1 MALEG
6 LLQEFGLADI
16 LQLIYFQK
24 KTGVLNIEGK
34 LDTVELAFIKG
45 NIAGLKSQKRSE
57 GNRLG
62 RILMKKGMITR
73 ENLNAAV
80 EAQKT
85 DGTKI
90 GNFFIR
96 KALVSKEALIEIIQE
111 QIIETIVQIFTWKEG
126 RYEFL
131 PQGIPLDK
139 ELPIYLDTQHLLMD
153 GLRIVDEWSVIEE
166 KLDLN
171 TVFKRIGSPDPE
183 ELSDVEKEVLPL
195 VDGDRDVMTII
206 NVSDVGDFDTAQAI
220 ISLQEKQIIETI
232 VFKPIE
238 QPVISAEKKLTYQFH
253 IAFYG
258 IMVIIF
264 IIMMKGNLDTFKTVR
279 DTKASLHMEQLKNA
293 IDIHYA
299 EHSSYPLQLNKVVER
314 SEDKWGRPYQYKF
327 TPEGFVLFSKG
338 PDGIEGTDD
347 DVY

>member
-45 NIAGLKSQKRSE
+45 NIAGLKSRKRLE

-73 ENLNAAV
+73 ENLNTAM

-85 DGTKI
+85 EGIKI

-131 PQGIPLDK
+131 AQGIPLDK

-171 TVFKRIGSPDPE
+171 TVFKRIGAPDPE
-183 ELSDVEKEVLPL
+183 ELSDVEKEVLLL

-220 ISLQEKQIIETI
+220 ISLREKEIIETI
-232 VFKPIE
+232 VFKPIK
-238 QPVISAEKKLTYQFH
+238 QYVVSTEKKLTYSFH

-258 IMVIIF
+258 IMAIIF
-264 IIMMKGNLDTFKTVR
+264 VVMMKGNLDTYKTVR
-279 DTKASLHMEQLKNA
+279 DAKASLHMEQLKNT
-293 IDIHYA
+293 IDIHFA
-299 EHSSYPLQLNKVVER
+299 EHSSYPLQLNTVVER
-314 SEDKWGRPYQYKF
+314 GEDQWGRPYEYRL
-327 TPEGFVLFSKG
+327 TPEGFILFSTG
-338 PDGIEGTDD
+338 PDGVEGTGD